1 MYCGLILTM
10 AFWAF
15 PPPLFP
21 QPRRDHIRPL
31 LVFLAPF
38 LRQLRILNGQRSLL
52 SCMVVESL
60 YFPMVFYMV
69 RLYMNACD
77 EYQKILDDTVQMAVL
92 FGKGIGDRIAVHLNP
107 FILLRPL
114 LHPNHTVSLFSQ
126 IFVFPRFTGSGLGSL
141 MMMVSIDFQCKRAGR
156 QRRRLYFN
164 IDDIPPRLHLAGAKH
179 LVSVQIVIYGPGRIR
194 NVKMPRTN
202 RASSKQLCAVR
213 DTVRPGMRRIKSA
226 APKYLFLAGRRNHPR
241 G

>member
-1 MYCGLILTM
+1 
-10 AFWAF
+10 
-15 PPPLFP
+15 
-21 QPRRDHIRPL
+21 
-31 LVFLAPF
+31 
-38 LRQLRILNGQRSLL
+38 
-52 SCMVVESL
+52 
-60 YFPMVFYMV
+60 
-69 RLYMNACD
+69 
-77 EYQKILDDTVQMAVL
+77 MAVL

-107 FILLRPL
+107 FIPAPASPSPESHGITVFADIRLSA
-114 LHPNHTVSLFSQ
+114 LH
-126 IFVFPRFTGSGLGSL
+126 GSGLGSL